1 MKKALIIS
9 ILSFCFTP
17 LIMAQTKTVNLR
29 IIETSDVHGYF
40 FPYDFVER
48 KPLDGTLMRVN
59 TYIDRLRKEY
69 GENLLLI
76 DNGDILQGQ
85 PTCYWSNYVMT
96 TDQNIAAKMVNYMRY
111 DAETI
116 GNHDIEPGHAVYD
129 KWIREVNCPI
139 LGANVVE
146 TKNGRPYLKPYAL
159 FVRDGVKIAVIG
171 MLTPTIPCWLNESI
185 YKGLEFE
192 EMVSSAKKWVKQVRE
207 VEHADLVIGLF
218 HSGKE
223 GGLVLNGAEEDAT
236 AQVAREVPGFDIIFY
251 GHDHQVHNEW
261 IKCKNGKQVLT
272 LDPSCF
278 AKNVADA
285 QISLTYTNG
294 KLKKKDIKG
303 NIVSV
308 REENIDQRMMQ
319 QFQPEFERIRAYV
332 DRKIG
337 HFETTVSTRDCFFG
351 NSAFMDFIHQLQLN
365 ISGADISFNAPLSFD
380 SKIEAGDVTMAE
392 MFKLYRFENQL
403 YVLNMTGREILGHLE
418 ESYDRWVNTMKS
430 PDDHLLLLNDNT
442 KDDQQRTG
450 FLNYTFN
457 FDSAAGIDYEV
468 DVTKPN
474 GQKVKILRMS
484 NGEPFQIDKTYK
496 VVMSSYRGNGGG
508 DLLTKGAGIS
518 KEEINSRIIYQSPLD
533 LRHYLTKEIERLG
546 NVRPQAA
553 NNWKFVPEEWTVP
566 AARRDYKQLFGV
578 ERQ

>member
-1 MKKALIIS
+1 
-9 ILSFCFTP
+9 
-17 LIMAQTKTVNLR
+17 
-29 IIETSDVHGYF
+29 
-40 FPYDFVER
+40 
-48 KPLDGTLMRVN
+48 
-59 TYIDRLRKEY
+59 
-69 GENLLLI
+69 
-76 DNGDILQGQ
+76 
-85 PTCYWSNYVMT
+85 
-96 TDQNIAAKMVNYMRY
+96 
-111 DAETI
+111 
-116 GNHDIEPGHAVYD
+116 
-129 KWIREVNCPI
+129 
-139 LGANVVE
+139 
-146 TKNGRPYLKPYAL
+146 
-159 FVRDGVKIAVIG
+159 
-171 MLTPTIPCWLNESI
+171 
-185 YKGLEFE
+185 
-192 EMVSSAKKWVKQVRE
+192 
-207 VEHADLVIGLF
+207 
-218 HSGKE
+218 
-223 GGLVLNGAEEDAT
+223 
-236 AQVAREVPGFDIIFY
+236 
-251 GHDHQVHNEW
+251 
-261 IKCKNGKQVLT
+261 
-272 LDPSCF
+272 
-278 AKNVADA
+278 
-285 QISLTYTNG
+285 
-294 KLKKKDIKG
+294 
-303 NIVSV
+303 
-308 REENIDQRMMQ
+308 MMQ
-319 QFQPEFERIRAYV
+319 QFQPEYERIRAYV

-380 SKIEAGDVTMAE
+380 SKIEAGDFTMAE

-418 ESYDRWVNTMKS
+418 ESYDRWVNTMTS
-430 PDDHLLLLNDNT
+430 PNDHLLLLNDNA

-533 LRHYLTKEIERLG
+533 LRHYLTQEIERLG